1 MADSISNP
9 KHGPETETARGR
21 SQVSSFSQQ
30 AAAGD
35 PQVQL
40 YSSRLTTA
48 RHYLDK
54 MPGAKLDMR
63 A

>member
-1 MADSISNP
+1 MAESLSNP
-9 KHGPETETARGR
+9 KHGAEADTIRGR
-21 SQVSSFSQQ
+21 SQVSSFSPE
-30 AAAGD
+30 GSLD

-40 YSSRLTTA
+40 YSFRLMIA
-48 RHYLDK
+48 RHYLGT